1 MSRYLQDLAEYLYGM
16 LELCLG
22 IGVEANVACNVLVKE
37 QELVQ
42 ESCGSGKCG
51 LQQKGVGW
59 VS

>member
-1 MSRYLQDLAEYLYGM
+1 M

-22 IGVEANVACNVLVKE
+22 VGVEANVACNVLVKE